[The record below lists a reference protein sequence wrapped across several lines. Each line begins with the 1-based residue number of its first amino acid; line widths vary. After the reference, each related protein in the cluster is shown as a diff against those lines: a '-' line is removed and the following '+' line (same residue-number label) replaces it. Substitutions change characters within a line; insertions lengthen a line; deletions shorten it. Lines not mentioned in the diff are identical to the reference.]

1 MITYTATGN
10 IYEWDGEKRVSIN
23 MSSIYTALIKEA
35 AKCEN
40 YASDVLYDIKHVEEE
55 LYENM
60 KETSNVFFGFRDMG
74 VDHKEYIKLHV
85 EDYNLEETYR
95 IICVC
100 RITKHDDSIV
110 VHANFYEP
118 EEFNDVYQLLT
129 GE

>member
-10 IYEWDGEKRVSIN
+10 IYEWDGENRVSIN

-74 VDHKEYIKLHV
+74 VDHKEYIKWHV

-95 IICVC
+95 RICVC
-100 RITKHDDSIV
+100 RIAKHDGSIV